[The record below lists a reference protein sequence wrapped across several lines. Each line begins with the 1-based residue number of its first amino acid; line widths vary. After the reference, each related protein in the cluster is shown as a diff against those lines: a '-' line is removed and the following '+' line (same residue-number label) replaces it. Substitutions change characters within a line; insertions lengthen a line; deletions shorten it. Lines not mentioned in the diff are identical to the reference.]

1 MDEIKLYTPREIA
14 EVLKISYENA
24 LSLIK
29 SGDIDSV
36 KVGRQYRVEKS
47 KLLAFLAGEGKQDEN
62 LDVAGIY
69 NNDRP
74 AKGTKLRRRK

>member
-1 MDEIKLYTPREIA
+1 MDEIKLYTPREVA

-29 SGDIDSV
+29 SGDIESI

-47 KLLAFLAGEGKQDEN
+47 KLLAFLAGEGKQGEN
-62 LDVAGIY
+62 LDSAGIY

-74 AKGTKLRRRK
+74 VKGTKLRRRK